1 MVVECCL
8 LVGSLVGSLG
18 WSLACSMSAIDV
30 MIWLISFARW
40 SLVIT
45 RLEDLLRGTWKSP
58 NRAFNDFY
66 TESTWGPL
74 EVKKGNTAVRKKR
87 RKEKRKEE
95 KKRKKRKKKGRGIR
109 FFLFLFF
116 VSKKWSQSS
125 RQKQPDDFFSFTGH
139 WVSLSAQERWAGRR
153 QGPREGGLAE
163 GRW

>member
-1 MVVECCL
+1 M
-8 LVGSLVGSLG
+8 
-18 WSLACSMSAIDV
+18 
-30 MIWLISFARW
+30 
-40 SLVIT
+40 
-45 RLEDLLRGTWKSP
+45 GTP
-58 NRAFNDFY
+58 
-66 TESTWGPL
+66 GG
-74 EVKKGNTAVRKKR
+74 KKGKYSSTKKKEKRKEKR
-87 RKEKRKEE
+87 RKEKKE
-95 KKRKKRKKKGRGIR
+95 KKKKGRGIR